1 LAAAQWHYRRR
12 SGRETRGS
20 IVCHFGG
27 PEALTIF
34 GGTLIVLFASGK
46 DSRGSSRRR
55 PRIVVVRQQYTF
67 SPPDTVREIEDY
79 TLHLEAVTILELHI
93 VPILRIRPA
102 ATSVMLAGHP
112 LRAALELPPVR
123 K

>member
-1 LAAAQWHYRRR
+1 MCSVLLPFVCLTLAAAQWHYRRR

-79 TLHLEAVTILELHI
+79 TLHLEAVTILELHPCRSCGFDQQRHQSCWL
-93 VPILRIRPA
+93 V
-102 ATSVMLAGHP
+102 TH
-112 LRAALELPPVR
+112 
-123 K
+123 